1 MKGTISN
8 EGRTFTVAVNTASD
22 SVTDGIS
29 AVSAGTFQTTIINL
43 ASVSTVAA
51 AATPGSIVF
60 YDTIRNDWRASIKT
74 GNSAAIASSDA
85 VTTMTAIL
93 AVID

>member
-8 EGRTFTVAVNTASD
+8 EGRTFTVAVNPAAD
-22 SVTDGIS
+22 SVTDGITTI
-29 AVSAGTFQTTIINL
+29 AAGAFQTAIINL

-51 AATPGSIVF
+51 AATSGSIAF

-74 GNSAAIASSDA
+74 GNSAAIASSDT
-85 VTTMTAIL
+85 VTTMAAIL
-93 AVID
+93 TVID